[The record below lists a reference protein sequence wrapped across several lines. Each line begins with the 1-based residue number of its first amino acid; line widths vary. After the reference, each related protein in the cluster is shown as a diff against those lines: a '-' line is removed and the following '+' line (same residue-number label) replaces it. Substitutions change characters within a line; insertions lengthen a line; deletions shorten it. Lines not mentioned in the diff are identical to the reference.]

1 MTRMQIGIVSASIAV
16 IGTCAAGGYA
26 YDRHRQQE
34 ERALLAQAQA
44 RQAAA
49 AQKAQEPKPLSAE
62 EQDRLVD
69 RVTAELDKCGCDR
82 PQLEKVEKAL
92 DEVLR
97 VNPDHV
103 KARLQMARYYLTAG
117 YQYGNTYTRE
127 SRFHANI
134 QVEVALSASGY
145 KSADAW
151 VMSGFMKFINGAY
164 PAATLAL
171 DKAEALGTD
180 NPWLYLNR
188 VDVLRAQRVSDR
200 GEPQLQKLEASYAGR
215 GVEIP
220 TRIRL
225 EIHKRRADLY
235 ADQRR
240 IKEANEE
247 WQKNLALDGSAFQ
260 HGNYAIFLLE
270 TAGDPDAAIEQARQ
284 ALALMNYGSARQ
296 ILAESHIVKWA
307 QLKAKNAPE
316 ADAHLAA
323 AYEYSKDLSW
333 AMPSIAMAADA
344 GPAMQTAVRQ
354 LQKLGISIDV
364 LDEDG
369 DTGLM
374 GAVITGRTKSIDF
387 LIGHGA
393 SKNTARKSGASLIS
407 QAAHSGRPEVL
418 AALLRHGFKVNSLD
432 PSGNAPLH
440 WAVGM
445 HRQRTVRQL
454 IELKADINIRNKP
467 DGITPLMQA
476 VQVIDAD
483 IARMLVEAGADP
495 TLRSIKTGQ
504 TAAEMAD
511 VRLAQKIDPEPPTE
525 LVAYLHE
532 VAARPVKSARRK

>member
-1 MTRMQIGIVSASIAV
+1 MTRKQIVIVSALIAV

-26 YDRHRQQE
+26 YYQHREE
-34 ERALLAQAQA
+34 ERALLAQEQA

-49 AQKAQEPKPLSAE
+49 AKKAQEPKPLSAE
-62 EQDRLVD
+62 EQDRVVT
-69 RVTAELDKCGCDR
+69 RVSDELDKCGCER
-82 PQLEKVEKAL
+82 QQLEKVEKAL
-92 DEVLR
+92 DEVLSA
-97 VNPDHV
+97 NPDHV
-103 KARLQMARYYLTAG
+103 KARLQKARYYLTLG

-127 SRFHANI
+127 SIFHANI

-151 VMSGFMKFINGAY
+151 VMSGFIKLIKGTY
-164 PAATLAL
+164 PEATLAL

-188 VDVLRAQRVSDR
+188 VDVLRAQRMSDR
-200 GEPQLQKLEASYAGR
+200 GEPQLQTLEASYAGR

-220 TRIRL
+220 KGIQVG
-225 EIHKRRADLY
+225 IHNRRAKLY

-240 IKEANEE
+240 VKEANEE
-247 WQKNLALDGSAFQ
+247 WQKSLALDASAWP

-270 TAGDPDAAIEQARQ
+270 TAGDPDAAIEQAQ
-284 ALALMNYGSARQ
+284 KALSLMNYGSARQ

-333 AMPSIAMAADA
+333 AMPSIAMAVDA
-344 GPAMQTAVRQ
+344 GPAMETAVRQ
-354 LQKLGISIDV
+354 LQKLGISIDAP
-364 LDEDG
+364 DEDG

-374 GAVITGRTKSIDF
+374 GAVINGRTKSIDF
-387 LIGHGA
+387 LIAHGA
-393 SKNTARKSGASLIS
+393 NKNVARRNGASLIS
-407 QAAHSGRPEVL
+407 QAARSGRPEVL
-418 AALLRHGFKVNSLD
+418 AALLKHGFKVNSLD
-432 PSGNAPLH
+432 SSGNAPLH

-445 HRQRTVRQL
+445 HRQRTLRQL

-476 VQVIDAD
+476 VHVIDAD
-483 IARMLVEAGADP
+483 IARRLVEAGADP
-495 TLRSIKTGQ
+495 TLRSAKTGQ

-511 VRLAQKIDPEPPTE
+511 ARLAQGIDPDPPTE

-532 VAARPVKSARRK
+532 VAAKSIKSTKRK